1 MRQLFKKLN
10 AERKKQAQKTDV
22 LCNDFVAAHRDFIK
36 TLHALSFA
44 ANFYESISGEIE
56 LANLLDTAGQA
67 IKEQINNA
75 NVVFFLKWQNSFKLH
90 MFENN
95 PISLEKQDL
104 ENCFTAELVNHI
116 CRANKQ
122 CGLEELLEMGMQAN
136 PVLLKDVCVFTV
148 PLGQFGSSL
157 GFILIYCPSQNKI
170 STENLSRIVSV
181 VPGLSKAI
189 ATCQTLLQIVE

>member
-22 LCNDFVAAHRDFIK
+22 LCNDFIAAHRDFIK
-36 TLHALSFA
+36 TLHSISFA
-44 ANFYESISGEIE
+44 ANFYELIAGETE
-56 LANLLDTAGQA
+56 LSNLLDIAGQT

-75 NVVFFLKWQNSFKLH
+75 NVAFFLKWQNSFKLH

-104 ENCFTAELVNHI
+104 ENCFTAELVNNI

-122 CGLEELLEMGMQAN
+122 CGLKELLEMGMQAN
-136 PVLLKDVCVFTV
+136 PVLLKDV
-148 PLGQFGSSL
+148 
-157 GFILIYCPSQNKI
+157 
-170 STENLSRIVSV
+170 
-181 VPGLSKAI
+181 
-189 ATCQTLLQIVE
+189 